1 MSSIPLRL
9 VAVSA
14 ALSLA
19 GSAFAQSF
27 NVDIGIDN
35 PVPSNTYGAAAG
47 QPGPWNMFDVDQVFN
62 NLVDVA
68 GNTTNVSC
76 TESGAGSGNYYDD
89 NPATTGDHE
98 YLLDDIQDLGNIGSN
113 KTTYT
118 ISGLNDGTYDVYFYC
133 WTPYDET
140 DTTKAR
146 IIGGTAGNQVCGN
159 TWTGTHVYG
168 VTYVV
173 DSVTIVGGADLEL
186 RVVPDNGWGSFN
198 GFQIV
203 ESGSCASAPTTYC
216 TPGTSASGCQAVIS
230 AVGTSSA
237 TAPSGFIIQAG
248 NAEGNKS
255 GLIYFG
261 SAAKF
266 PATAVG
272 NSSSFQ
278 CVNPPVK
285 RSQLLNGGGTNGNCD
300 GLFSVDMNARWTAQ
314 PAQNPGAGATVY
326 AQLWYRDP
334 TNTSNQ
340 TTSRSD
346 AITWSVCP

>member
-9 VAVSA
+9 VAASA

-19 GSAFAQSF
+19 SPAFAQSF
-27 NVDIGIDN
+27 NMDIGIDN
-35 PVPSNTYGAAAG
+35 AVPSNTYGGAAG
-47 QPGPWNMFDVDQVFN
+47 QTGPWNMFDVDQVFS

-76 TESGAGSGNYYDD
+76 TESGAASGNYYSD
-89 NPATTGDHE
+89 NTGTSGDHE
-98 YLLDDIQDLGNIGSN
+98 LLLDDIQDLGNISTN

-118 ISGLNDGTYDVYFYC
+118 ISGLADGTYDVYFYA
-133 WTPYDET
+133 WTPYDEV
-140 DTTKAR
+140 DTTKGR
-146 IIGGTAGNQVCGN
+146 IVGGTMGNQISGAK
-159 TWTGTHVYG
+159 WTGAHVYG
-168 VTYVV
+168 GTYFV
-173 DSVTIVGGADLEL
+173 DSTTIVGGADLLL
-186 RVVPDNGWGSFN
+186 RIVPENGWGSFN

-203 ESGSCASAPTTYC
+203 ASSACSSAPAAYC

-230 AVGTSSA
+230 AFGTSSA
-237 TAPSGFIIQAG
+237 TAPSGFVVQAG

-255 GLIYFG
+255 GLIYWG
-261 SAAKF
+261 SASKS

-272 NSSSFQ
+272 SSSSFQ

-300 GLFSVDMNARWTAQ
+300 GLFSVDLNARWTAQ

-334 TNTSNQ
+334 INTSNQ

-346 AITWSVCP
+346 ALTWSVCP